1 MLVHRYIYK
10 ITCTAGSFKSKFYF
24 GKHKTKKIDDSYK
37 GSGALINIYY
47 KKHPND
53 YIKEIISFHNTDE
66 ELNKAEYEIIHQW
79 LGNEMCLNLKEGGNG
94 GSNKGRVPWNKGLRG
109 VQKAWNKGIYGVSEE
124 TSEKMKEAWKY
135 RKPDSEETR
144 QKKSIAAKNRKPDSE
159 ETRQKKSKNA
169 KGNKA
174 SQDHKWMTNGK
185 DIIYPHISKTD
196 YYLSK
201 GYHFGRK

>member
-1 MLVHRYIYK
+1 M
-10 ITCTAGSFKSKFYF
+10 
-24 GKHKTKKIDDSYK
+24 
-37 GSGALINIYY
+37 
-47 KKHPND
+47 
-53 YIKEIISFHNTDE
+53 
-66 ELNKAEYEIIHQW
+66 LNKYSIILWFTDICIRLHVR
-79 LGNEMCLNLKEGGNG
+79 LVLLKA
-94 GSNKGRVPWNKGLRG
+94 SF
-109 VQKAWNKGIYGVSEE
+109 ISENI
-124 TSEKMKEAWKY
+124 K
-135 RKPDSEETR
+135 